1 MARRVVVQLVD
12 DLDGRDIE
20 DGTGGT
26 VKFSLDQVGFEIDLS
41 VQHRDELRAV
51 LQPFIARARKVRA
64 PRARRRR
71 K

>member
-20 DGTGGT
+20 DGTWCT

-41 VQHRDELRAV
+41 VQH
-51 LQPFIARARKVRA
+51 P
-64 PRARRRR
+64 
-71 K
+71 